1 MSPAGVTN
9 NYLLKLWTPGTRI
22 SAVVNDNFLI
32 MIPEIIILSFL
43 KVGSIDPWGV
53 QLQASRKGR
62 PATTNKTINRKFVFL
77 L

>member
-1 MSPAGVTN
+1 
-9 NYLLKLWTPGTRI
+9 
-22 SAVVNDNFLI
+22 
-32 MIPEIIILSFL
+32 MIPEIIILEIIILSFL

-62 PATTNKTINRKFVFL
+62 AATTNKTINRKFVFL